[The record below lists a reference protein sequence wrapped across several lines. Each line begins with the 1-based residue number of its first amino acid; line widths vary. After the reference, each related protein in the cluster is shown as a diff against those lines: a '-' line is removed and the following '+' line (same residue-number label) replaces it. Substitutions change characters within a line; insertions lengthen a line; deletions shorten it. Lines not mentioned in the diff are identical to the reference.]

1 MNDIGELEL
10 DKFDELLNENTKLVF
25 VNHVSNALGTI
36 NPISE
41 IISKAHKYG
50 AKVLIDGAQAS
61 AHFKIDLQ
69 NLDVD
74 YYVTSAQIMWT
85 YWGRNVIRKKRVVR
99 NASTL
104 SRRR

>member
-41 IISKAHKYG
+41 IIKAHKYG
-50 AKVLIDGAQAS
+50 AKV
-61 AHFKIDLQ
+61 
-69 NLDVD
+69 
-74 YYVTSAQIMWT
+74 
-85 YWGRNVIRKKRVVR
+85 
-99 NASTL
+99 
-104 SRRR
+104 

>member
-1 MNDIGELEL
+1 MNDLGELEL

-25 VNHVSNALGTI
+25 VNAFQMHLVLLNF
-36 NPISE
+36 E
-41 IISKAHKYG
+41 IITKAHKYG

-74 YYVTSAQIMWT
+74 YYVT
-85 YWGRNVIRKKRVVR
+85 
-99 NASTL
+99 L
-104 SRRR
+104 S